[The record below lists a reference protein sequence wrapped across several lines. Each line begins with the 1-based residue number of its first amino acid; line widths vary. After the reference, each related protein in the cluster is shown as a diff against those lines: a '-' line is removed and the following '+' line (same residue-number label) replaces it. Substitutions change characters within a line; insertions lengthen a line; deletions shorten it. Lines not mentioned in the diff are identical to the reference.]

1 MTSRRNRSG
10 PTISLFAFQ
19 DIITSVSGI
28 IIVMV
33 LLLSLELVER
43 PEQDSQRITS
53 SVATDVES
61 AITEA
66 EAELET
72 LQGSVQELNS
82 LISDIAETSP
92 SELQNE
98 IDSLR
103 RRIDEKE
110 QGLKRLQAQEEQLKE
125 EKEDVLVQQ
134 FDRKDE
140 REELNKVIREL
151 ADLQEQLEQER
162 EEDRLVFTLPKGSK
176 KSGWLAVIES
186 GRIETAPIG
195 RESRPIRFTS
205 SSSGFLGTDTAV
217 NQFMEWAR
225 DRNASSSYFLVL
237 VRPSGASAFDQL
249 ESRLSLSG
257 IQFGFDLIDE
267 NQSVLHPKRGAAP

>member
-1 MTSRRNRSG
+1 M
-10 PTISLFAFQ
+10 
-19 DIITSVSGI
+19 SGI

-72 LQGSVQELNS
+72 LQGSVQELNT
-82 LISDIAETSP
+82 LISNIAETSP

-110 QGLKRLQAQEEQLKE
+110 QGLKQLHAQEEQLKE
-125 EKEDVLVQQ
+125 EKKDVLVQQ

-140 REELNKVIREL
+140 REELDKVTREL
-151 ADLQEQLEQER
+151 ADLQTQLEQER
-162 EEDRLVFTLPKGSK
+162 DEDRLVFTLPKGSK
-176 KSGWLAVIES
+176 KSGWLVVVDS
-186 GRIETAPIG
+186 GRIDTAPIG

-257 IQFGFDLIDE
+257 IQFGFDLIGE
-267 NQSVLHPKRGAAP
+267 NQSVLHPERGAAP

>member
-53 SVATDVES
+53 SVATDIES

-72 LQGSVQELNS
+72 LQGSVQELNT

-110 QGLKRLQAQEEQLKE
+110 QGLKQLQAQEEQLKE

-195 RESRPIRFTS
+195 RESQPIRFTS
-205 SSSGFLGTDTAV
+205 RSSGFLGTDSAV

-225 DRNASSSYFLVL
+225 NKNASSSYFLVL

-257 IQFGFDLIDE
+257 IQFGFDLIGE
-267 NQSVLHPKRGAAP
+267 NQSVLHPERGAAP